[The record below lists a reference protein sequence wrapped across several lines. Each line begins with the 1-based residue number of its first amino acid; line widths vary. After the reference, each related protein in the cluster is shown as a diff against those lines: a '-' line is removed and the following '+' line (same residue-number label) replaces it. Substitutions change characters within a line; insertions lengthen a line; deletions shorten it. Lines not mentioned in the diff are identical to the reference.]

1 MNKGIGI
8 KVSEKRLRKLMLEI
22 LLAVGCDTSSA
33 ETTADVLIE
42 ADLRGYE
49 THGLIRLPAIVNRI
63 QSGMINPTARP
74 YITKENG
81 SCSLVEGDRSIGAV
95 GAKYAAILASKKA
108 LENGCSTVGI
118 VNSDHIC
125 LTGYYAELI
134 AKMGCVGIVLGI
146 TTPLVHPLGGIE
158 RLLGTNPLA
167 ISIPSTTENPYL
179 LDFATSSISNG
190 SVIKAAVEGEEIPEG
205 TALGPDGIPT
215 TDPNQASKGA
225 LTPFGGHKGYG
236 LCLTIGLL
244 AGPLLGAKVG
254 KPLAQSVAE
263 GHYDKGDL
271 FIAID
276 PSSFGDSD
284 VFRNSVFE
292 HLFEVK
298 SVAKSEGTNEVR
310 VPGERAYKERK
321 KRLEDGIV
329 FDQGIWNK
337 INNLCKELNVNCN
350 IQEN

>member
-8 KVSEKRLRKLMLEI
+8 KISEKRLRKLMIEI
-22 LLAVGCDTSSA
+22 LLAVGCDASSA

-49 THGLIRLPAIVNRI
+49 THGLIRLPAIVDRI
-63 QSGMINPTARP
+63 QSEMINPTARP

-95 GAKYAAILASKKA
+95 GAKYAAILAAKKA
-108 LENGCSTVGI
+108 LENGCSTVGVI
-118 VNSDHIC
+118 NSDHIC

-146 TTPLVHPLGGIE
+146 TTPLVHPIGGIE

-167 ISIPSTTENPYL
+167 ISIPSTTEDPYL

-254 KPLAQSVAE
+254 KPLAQSVAD

-276 PSSFGDSD
+276 PSSFGDAD
-284 VFRNSVFE
+284 AFRNLVFE
-292 HLFEVK
+292 HLSEVK
-298 SVAKSEGTNEVR
+298 STVKSEGNDEIR
-310 VPGERAYKERK
+310 IPGERAYKERK
-321 KRLEDGIV
+321 KRLREGLIIEN
-329 FDQGIWNK
+329 GIWLK
-337 INNLCKELNVNCN
+337 INDLCSKLNVKSDV
-350 IQEN
+350 

>member
-1 MNKGIGI
+1 MTQELEF
-8 KVSEKRLRKLMLEI
+8 KVSEKRLRRLIEEI
-22 LLAVGCDTSSA
+22 LLAVGCDKSSTT
-33 ETTADVLIE
+33 TTADVLIE
-42 ADLRGYE
+42 ADLRGYS
-49 THGLIRLPAIVNRI
+49 THGLMRLPAIVSRI
-63 QSGMINPTARP
+63 QSGMINPKAKP
-74 YITKENG
+74 YISKENG
-81 SCSLVEGDRSIGAV
+81 SCSLVEGNRSIGAV
-95 GAKYAAILASKKA
+95 GAKYGATLAAKMA
-108 LENGCSTVGI
+108 LDNGCSTVGV

-146 TTPLVHPLGGIE
+146 TTPLVHPVGGIE

-167 ISIPSTTENPYL
+167 IAIPSTTQDPYL

-190 SVIKAAVEGEEIPEG
+190 MVMKAAVEGGAIPEG
-205 TALGPDGIPT
+205 TALGPDGVPT
-215 TDPNQASKGA
+215 TDPHQASQGA

-254 KPLAQSVAE
+254 TPLAQSVAE

-298 SVAKSEGTNEVR
+298 SIAKSEGTNEIR
-310 VPGERAYKERK
+310 IPGERAYRERK
-321 KRLEDGIV
+321 KRLRDGIV
-329 FDQGIWNK
+329 IDKAIWSK
-337 INNLCKELNVNCN
+337 INSLCKEINVNCN
-350 IQEN
+350 V